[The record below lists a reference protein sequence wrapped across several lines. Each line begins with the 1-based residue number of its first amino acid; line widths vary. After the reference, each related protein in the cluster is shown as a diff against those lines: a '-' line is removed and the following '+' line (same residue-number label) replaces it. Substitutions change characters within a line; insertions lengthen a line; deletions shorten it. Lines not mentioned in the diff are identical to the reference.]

1 MSDVPKM
8 LETFSAIEEELKR
21 SFESMNSVS
30 EQVQSLRDAVETL
43 DSQDATETQTTAGRQ
58 RRVSVRGSSPV
69 SPKSRVL
76 QEPPA
81 LVIHRHTKAH
91 QKTSSVSKTVTAAAS
106 TKATDAGGTQLRLH
120 GRWMDLATQ
129 SAEGPTKD
137 SRKKVTHRMSQIGGM
152 GSEQSLAKPQAVE
165 PLHPHG
171 AFRICWDM
179 MAMILIFCDTIMLP
193 LALAWEEDMSSA
205 NLFSVMLYVN
215 FCISLT
221 FWTADLLVNMN
232 TATYRKGTLVTQRFA
247 IFTSYLRGW
256 LLFDILLLGF
266 DVIYVTSEAN
276 VSSEFRLVRVTRILR
291 LLRLLRMLKLTRLNA
306 IIEETAANS
315 GKQWVTV
322 VIAITNTALGMIFI
336 AHLLTCMWYGV
347 GRAVEIDNFD
357 NPGGIQSW
365 TVRAGAKVHEI
376 EPYIQYLHAMRWI
389 VNTPSPPDIDPGSAT
404 ERIFDI
410 LVSIFYLL
418 VMGSAISKISG
429 TIAELRAM
437 NEARDRRRREVRQYL
452 SHQHVSFELV
462 SRIMRFV
469 DYRLE
474 KFSASNLDTS
484 LISPTLQLE
493 LYVGQRACFVL
504 EMPIFKLLQEC
515 YHDVFGSVC
524 AALEKH
530 VYEKGE
536 NIFVAGSWT
545 SCLHITATGY
555 YSYVEGYD
563 AEGEA
568 AEFNGTRWF
577 GELSL
582 YTEGSLHQSTL
593 AAASFAETFTLTGPA
608 LADCVK
614 QSRGCM
620 AMFCDFAK
628 DFVTAMQG
636 SKTKC
641 GDQEQVYWAEECC
654 KRNQHYQELYPD
666 PKTRFKNITIPLK
679 LKRSGSTSAS
689 GEDGSSKDCL
699 TIPRPRFSKSSRNS
713 KGSQGSIK
721 AVAFD
726 SDPQS
731 PGMDI
736 EPMQSVTSLYT
747 RFSEGSA
754 EVINPGLESYLKGLD
769 GEKMETYKLIDDL
782 QTILPELH
790 SEHSPHVVFEQAA
803 ERERAESA
811 CISIL
816 ALYKDRYDIFTQ
828 PQAPPVRMQEEQW
841 IELQRLIAWIEP
853 DHERIH
859 AVLVLLAIRALGK
872 SKAVLQQMPR
882 PMRRPERAVLQLM
895 ESERNVVPSVLW
907 LSERAEKY
915 IENALEIHEL
925 FNLAQMLQGENLPA
939 NIGELRRCIEEK
951 GEDMFRFYILFLL
964 GFMSGIAAGTG
975 SRFMN
980 GKNASAVISG
990 IRLLQRLMEVSP
1002 QAIYWGYL
1010 EERAEKLRLNFF
1022 TAEDLVLVRLS
1033 CLARV
1038 QEEKDYLQLRAA
1050 WDALKARERA
1060 ALTDHFLADGIEE
1073 QAFIL
1078 EFLPNCVANSKA
1090 NNTVGLT
1097 GLLGVLVDLL
1107 NNLRLSMD
1115 SMPDMEKVIPVDLS
1129 EMAEFI
1135 AVVQNRFVFLTCVSR
1150 CQLQFIGQRV
1160 HLKMTGG
1167 NWGRTT
1173 DPDSDMTSL
1182 AYTLQ
1187 DILQKQEVL
1196 EAYIMRRE
1204 EEGTKRPKRSSI
1216 SLVRD
1221 YSWSS
1226 EMVRQEAF

>member
-76 QEPPA
+76 QEPPP

-469 DYRLE
+469 DYRRREVFGL
-474 KFSASNLDTS
+474 KSGYLLDLPHFAVGALRGPESMLCPGDADLQVATGVLS
-484 LISPTLQLE
+484 RRVRQRLRSFGEARLRKGRKHLCGRFLDILPTHHCHGLLQL
-493 LYVGQRACFVL
+493 C
-504 EMPIFKLLQEC
+504 
-515 YHDVFGSVC
+515 
-524 AALEKH
+524 
-530 VYEKGE
+530 
-536 NIFVAGSWT
+536 
-545 SCLHITATGY
+545 
-555 YSYVEGYD
+555 
-563 AEGEA
+563 
-568 AEFNGTRWF
+568 
-577 GELSL
+577 
-582 YTEGSLHQSTL
+582 
-593 AAASFAETFTLTGPA
+593 
-608 LADCVK
+608 
-614 QSRGCM
+614 
-620 AMFCDFAK
+620 
-628 DFVTAMQG
+628 
-636 SKTKC
+636 
-641 GDQEQVYWAEECC
+641 
-654 KRNQHYQELYPD
+654 
-666 PKTRFKNITIPLK
+666 
-679 LKRSGSTSAS
+679 
-689 GEDGSSKDCL
+689 
-699 TIPRPRFSKSSRNS
+699 
-713 KGSQGSIK
+713 
-721 AVAFD
+721 
-726 SDPQS
+726 
-731 PGMDI
+731 
-736 EPMQSVTSLYT
+736 
-747 RFSEGSA
+747 
-754 EVINPGLESYLKGLD
+754 
-769 GEKMETYKLIDDL
+769 
-782 QTILPELH
+782 
-790 SEHSPHVVFEQAA
+790 
-803 ERERAESA
+803 
-811 CISIL
+811 
-816 ALYKDRYDIFTQ
+816 
-828 PQAPPVRMQEEQW
+828 
-841 IELQRLIAWIEP
+841 
-853 DHERIH
+853 
-859 AVLVLLAIRALGK
+859 
-872 SKAVLQQMPR
+872 
-882 PMRRPERAVLQLM
+882 
-895 ESERNVVPSVLW
+895 
-907 LSERAEKY
+907 
-915 IENALEIHEL
+915 
-925 FNLAQMLQGENLPA
+925 
-939 NIGELRRCIEEK
+939 
-951 GEDMFRFYILFLL
+951 
-964 GFMSGIAAGTG
+964 
-975 SRFMN
+975 
-980 GKNASAVISG
+980 
-990 IRLLQRLMEVSP
+990 
-1002 QAIYWGYL
+1002 
-1010 EERAEKLRLNFF
+1010 
-1022 TAEDLVLVRLS
+1022 
-1033 CLARV
+1033 
-1038 QEEKDYLQLRAA
+1038 
-1050 WDALKARERA
+1050 
-1060 ALTDHFLADGIEE
+1060 
-1073 QAFIL
+1073 
-1078 EFLPNCVANSKA
+1078 
-1090 NNTVGLT
+1090 
-1097 GLLGVLVDLL
+1097 
-1107 NNLRLSMD
+1107 
-1115 SMPDMEKVIPVDLS
+1115 
-1129 EMAEFI
+1129 
-1135 AVVQNRFVFLTCVSR
+1135 
-1150 CQLQFIGQRV
+1150 
-1160 HLKMTGG
+1160 
-1167 NWGRTT
+1167 
-1173 DPDSDMTSL
+1173 
-1182 AYTLQ
+1182 
-1187 DILQKQEVL
+1187 
-1196 EAYIMRRE
+1196 
-1204 EEGTKRPKRSSI
+1204 
-1216 SLVRD
+1216 
-1221 YSWSS
+1221 
-1226 EMVRQEAF
+1226 